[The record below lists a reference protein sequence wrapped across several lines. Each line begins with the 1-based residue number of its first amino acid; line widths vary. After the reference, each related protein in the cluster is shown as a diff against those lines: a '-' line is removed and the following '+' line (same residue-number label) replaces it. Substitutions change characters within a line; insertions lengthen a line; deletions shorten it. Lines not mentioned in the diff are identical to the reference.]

1 MLSHMSKRE
10 VTKMVESTIHATQAV
25 VTLDVALPGIIWGWM
40 ITLNMWAKSIGTG
53 VILVGAFLLY
63 RHKKEEMPNLRW
75 IMPLISFV
83 ALNVFL
89 LFTLVDLHQPY
100 RMVNIFLHPNWSS
113 AITVGAWMASLFT
126 GLVTVMMLIGGF
138 DAFPEFRRHCPVGKK
153 VREISPFY
161 EKVFPFVVFL
171 AIPVTLYTAI
181 IMAESSARE
190 LWQAPTEVMQMMWA
204 ALLAGS
210 AAFILVSDG
219 WSKET
224 RKDLALVLA
233 IATFFSFMMYMGEYF
248 FSFKSAEAEATLA
261 YVHSGGAYN
270 VEFWFGM
277 ALGFIIPFF
286 LAVSNMKNE
295 NKTLLRFAAIL
306 ALVGLYLAKDVWL
319 KIPQM
324 LPLS

>member
-1 MLSHMSKRE
+1 MDSA
-10 VTKMVESTIHATQAV
+10 IHATQAV

-40 ITLNMWAKSIGTG
+40 ITLNMWAKSVGTG

-63 RHKKEEMPNLRW
+63 RHKKDEMPNLRW
-75 IMPLISFV
+75 LMPLISFV
-83 ALNVFL
+83 FLNIFL
-89 LFTLVDLHQPY
+89 LFTLTDLHQPY
-100 RMVNIFLHPNWSS
+100 RMINIFLHPHWTS

-126 GLVTVMMLIGGF
+126 ALVTVLMVIGFF
-138 DAFPEFRRHCPVGKK
+138 DAHPDVRRNCALAKTARANSGL
-153 VREISPFY
+153 Y
-161 EKVFPFVVFL
+161 EKIFPFVVFL

-190 LWQAPTEVMQMMWA
+190 LWQAPAEVMQMMWA

-210 AAFILVSDG
+210 AALILISG
-219 WSKET
+219 SWSKEA
-224 RKDLALVLA
+224 RRDLALVLA
-233 IATFFSFMMYMGEYF
+233 IATFFSFLMYMGEYF
-248 FSFKSAEAEATLA
+248 FSFKSSEAEATLA
-261 YVHSGGAYN
+261 YVHAGGEYN

-277 ALGFIIPFF
+277 VLGFIVPFF
-286 LAVSNMKNE
+286 LAVSNMKSD

-306 ALVGLYLAKDVWL
+306 ALIGLYMAKDVWL

>member
-1 MLSHMSKRE
+1 
-10 VTKMVESTIHATQAV
+10 MVENTIHATQAV

-75 IMPLISFV
+75 MMPLLAFI

-100 RMVNIFLHPNWSS
+100 RMINIFLHPHFTS

-126 GLVTVMMLIGGF
+126 GLITLMLLIGIG
-138 DAFPEFRRHCPVGKK
+138 DAFPSVPFKGCKLTAMGRK
-153 VREISPFY
+153 ISPFY

-190 LWQAPTEVMQMMWA
+190 LWQAPAEVMQMMWA
-204 ALLAGS
+204 AFMAGAS
-210 AAFILVSDG
+210 ALILTSG
-219 WSKET
+219 NWSKEA
-224 RKDLALVLA
+224 RRDLSLVLA

-261 YVHSGGAYN
+261 FVHSGGPYN

-286 LAVSNMKNE
+286 IAMGNMKSD
-295 NKTLLRFAAIL
+295 NKTLLRLAAIL
-306 ALVGLYLAKDVWL
+306 ALIGLYMAKDVWL
-319 KIPQM
+319 KIPQ
-324 LPLS
+324 LLNLS

>member
-1 MLSHMSKRE
+1 
-10 VTKMVESTIHATQAV
+10 MVESTIHATQAV
-25 VTLDVALPGIIWGWM
+25 VTLDVALPGIIWGCM

-75 IMPLISFV
+75 IMPLISFI

-100 RMVNIFLHPNWSS
+100 RMINIFLHPHWTS

-126 GLVTVMMLIGGF
+126 GLITVMMLIGGF
-138 DAFPEFRRHCPVGKK
+138 DAFPEFRKHCPLGKK
-153 VREISPFY
+153 VRGISPFY

-190 LWQAPTEVMQMMWA
+190 LWQAPAEVMQMMWA

-210 AAFILVSDG
+210 AALIFVSES
-219 WSKET
+219 WSRET

-261 YVHSGGAYN
+261 YVHAGGSYN
-270 VEFWFGM
+270 VEFWFAM
-277 ALGFIIPFF
+277 VLGFIIPFF
-286 LAVSNMKNE
+286 LAVSNMKSD

-306 ALVGLYLAKDVWL
+306 ALVGLYMAKDVWL

>member
-1 MLSHMSKRE
+1 MP
-10 VTKMVESTIHATQAV
+10 TIAFV
-25 VTLDVALPGIIWGWM
+25 F
-40 ITLNMWAKSIGTG
+40 LNI
-53 VILVGAFLLY
+53 
-63 RHKKEEMPNLRW
+63 
-75 IMPLISFV
+75 
-83 ALNVFL
+83 FL
-89 LFTLVDLHQPY
+89 LFTLTDLHQPY
-100 RMVNIFLHPNWSS
+100 RMINIFLHPHWTS
-113 AITVGAWMASLFT
+113 AITVGAWMASLYT
-126 GLVTVMMLIGGF
+126 GLITVLMLIGGF
-138 DAFPEFRRHCPVGKK
+138 DAFPEFRRNCALAKK
-153 VREISPFY
+153 VRSISPFY
-161 EKVFPFVVFL
+161 EKIFPFVVFL

-190 LWQAPTEVMQMMWA
+190 LWQAPAEVMQMMWA

-210 AAFILVSDG
+210 AALILVSG
-219 WSKET
+219 NWSKEA
-224 RKDLALVLA
+224 RRDLALVLA

-261 YVHSGGAYN
+261 YVHSGGEYN

-286 LAVSNMKNE
+286 LAVSNMKSD

-306 ALVGLYLAKDVWL
+306 ALVGLYMAKDVWL

>member
-1 MLSHMSKRE
+1 
-10 VTKMVESTIHATQAV
+10 MVEHTVHATQAV

-53 VILVGAFLLY
+53 VVLVGAFLLH
-63 RHKKEEMPNLRW
+63 RHHKESMPNLRW
-75 IMPLISFV
+75 MMPLLAFV
-83 ALNVFL
+83 ALNIFL

-100 RMVNIFLHPNWSS
+100 RMINIFLHPNWSS

-126 GLVTVMMLIGGF
+126 GLITVMMVIGGF
-138 DAFPEFRRHCPVGKK
+138 DAFPEVRRHCPLAKK
-153 VREISPFY
+153 ARANSDLY
-161 EKVFPFVVFL
+161 ERIFPFVVFL
-171 AIPVTLYTAI
+171 AVPVTLYTAI

-190 LWQAPTEVMQMMWA
+190 LWQAPTEMMQMIWA

-210 AAFILVSDG
+210 ATLIFTSAR
-219 WSKET
+219 WSQAA
-224 RKDLALVLA
+224 RRDLALLLA
-233 IATFFSFMMYMGEYF
+233 VATFFSFMMYMGEYF

-270 VEFWFGM
+270 SEFWFGM
-277 ALGFIIPFF
+277 VLGFVIPFF
-286 LAVSNMKNE
+286 IAVGYRRSSND
-295 NKTLLRFAAIL
+295 TLLRFGAML
-306 ALVGLYLAKDVWL
+306 ALIGLYLAKDVWL